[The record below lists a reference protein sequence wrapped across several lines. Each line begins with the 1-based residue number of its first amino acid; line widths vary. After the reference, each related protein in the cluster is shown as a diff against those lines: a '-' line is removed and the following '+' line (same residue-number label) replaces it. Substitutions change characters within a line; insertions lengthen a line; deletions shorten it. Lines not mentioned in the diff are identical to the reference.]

1 MRSPVAAALA
11 IGFGVVV
18 LLGYIIPVDFV
29 PWLVVLRTWIVNG
42 AVILAAFATL
52 VAIFGLLGA
61 HWRKMRARRS
71 PDRYSIF
78 ALVGFFATL
87 VFGFYYYGLGGA
99 EEKLFFLNIVN
110 AVQVPVEASL
120 MAAVA
125 VVLTLACFR
134 LFQRRK
140 GILPVVFVVS
150 VLVFLLVNS
159 GLLASIR
166 SMDVAL
172 AVLQSLPVAGGRGI
186 LLGIALGSIMA
197 GLRII
202 FGADRPYSG

>member
-1 MRSPVAAALA
+1 MRSPVAAAFA

-18 LLGYIIPVDFV
+18 LLGYFIPVEV
-29 PWLVVLRTWIVNG
+29 LPWLIELRMWIVNG

-52 VAIFGLLGA
+52 VAIMGLVGA

-78 ALVGFFATL
+78 VLVGFIATL
-87 VFGFYYYGLGGA
+87 VFGIYAYGLGGA
-99 EEKLFFLNIVN
+99 GEKSNFLNIVN
-110 AVQVPVEASL
+110 AVQVPIEASL

-140 GILPVVFVVS
+140 GILPVVFVIS
-150 VLVFLLVNS
+150 VLVFLLLNS
-159 GLLASIR
+159 GLLASIP
-166 SMDVAL
+166 SMGLPL
-172 AVLQSLPVAGGRGI
+172 AALQSLPVAGGRGI

-197 GLRII
+197 GLRVI

>member
-52 VAIFGLLGA
+52 VAILGLLGA